1 MSRLSTMVLMGIKL
15 PLEAV
20 MRQIASGIDILVH
33 LGRLRDKSRKVL
45 EIMEVLGY
53 EKGEIRLQPLFSFQ
67 ETGSKDGKIQGEW
80 VKRSTLTRTEK
91 LMAAG
96 YQPEG
101 VCPGDN
107 GKHSSGVSDRHAV
120 LFKTMDDGSAFSSGN
135 EVLRKDD
142 LSGGGKGKRRFERQ
156 FQDALQSLE
165 AQLNVG
171 YSMENAIKEAQ
182 RDLQIMYD
190 RHTLIVRE
198 FTYMV
203 RQLNLNVTAEAAW
216 KDFAARVALPEV
228 DTFVTVFSLAK
239 RSGGDSILI
248 IKNAVRQLGDKAEV
262 KREID
267 TVIAAE
273 KNGIS
278 DHVSDSFGNYW
289 LYASELSG
297 IYVGVIQES
306 ARSGFYEYLSWSLHC
321 CLETW
326 MQDCGNRGIEM
337 WFCIGMYFFLGAC
350 AWMYFKKKSLFRKWD
365 RLLRQDIFF
374 DVGGDKSGIFVGNR
388 AEDRDGKL

>member
-1 MSRLSTMVLMGIKL
+1 
-15 PLEAV
+15 
-20 MRQIASGIDILVH
+20 
-33 LGRLRDKSRKVL
+33 
-45 EIMEVLGY
+45 ME
-53 EKGEIRLQPLFSFQ
+53 E
-67 ETGSKDGKIQGEW
+67 
-80 VKRSTLTRTEK
+80 
-91 LMAAG
+91 
-96 YQPEG
+96 
-101 VCPGDN
+101 
-107 GKHSSGVSDRHAV
+107 
-120 LFKTMDDGSAFSSGN
+120 
-135 EVLRKDD
+135 
-142 LSGGGKGKRRFERQ
+142 KGKRRFERQ

-171 YSMENAIKEAQ
+171 YSMENAIKEVQ
-182 RDLQIMYD
+182 RDLQIIYD

-267 TVIAAE
+267 TVIAAKKME
-273 KNGIS
+273 FQIMSVIPLGIIGYMRL
-278 DHVSDSFGNYW
+278 SFPEFMAGLYGN
-289 LYASELSG
+289 LPGAAFMS
-297 IYVGVIQES
+297 I
-306 ARSGFYEYLSWSLHC
+306 C
-321 CLETW
+321 
-326 MQDCGNRGIEM
+326 
-337 WFCIGMYFFLGAC
+337 LGAYI
-350 AWMYFKKKSLFRKWD
+350 APGDLDARLWKSRYRNVVLYRNVFLSRSLCMDVFQEEITFQKMG
-365 RLLRQDIFF
+365 QASQADIFF